1 MNAAHP
7 PEAWCRHLPACP
19 GCPRFGSESADP
31 STLAQLRSLCAA
43 SGAALEMAVGPRRRF
58 RHRARLAVRGR
69 QGRPKIGIFAQGSH
83 RVVDIPGCE
92 IHLPLII
99 RVAAALKRAMRE
111 TGCTC
116 YGEAT
121 NLGLV
126 RGLQVVVER
135 SSETAQIVL
144 ICNST
149 SPDPAQPVL
158 AALARELGTSLH
170 SLWWNGN
177 AELHNRILGD
187 HFELLSGPDCVVEQI
202 GGASIFFPPGAF
214 GQNNLELFERL
225 VAQLHALVPPE
236 RTLVELYAG
245 AGAIGLG
252 LVRRSEQV
260 VFNEIGPA
268 SLAGLA
274 RGISALPSA
283 EQARVRVVPGSAEIA
298 ASEIRSGSVLIVD
311 PPRNG
316 LDPALI
322 ERLGVEPPERLI
334 YVSCDL
340 GSLIRDTALLARQ
353 GLELKSATAYDL
365 FPHTEHVET
374 LALFA
379 GREAR

>member
-1 MNAAHP
+1 MNSAPP
-7 PEAWCRHLPACP
+7 PEEWCRHLPACP
-19 GCPRFGSESADP
+19 GCPRFGSDSAD
-31 STLAQLRSLCAA
+31 SGTLAQLSSLCAA
-43 SGAALEMAVGPRRRF
+43 ARAPLELEAGPRRRF
-58 RHRARLAVRGR
+58 RHRARLSVRGR

-92 IHLPLII
+92 IHHPLIN

-121 NLGLV
+121 HLGLV

-135 SSETAQIVL
+135 SSQTAQIVL

-149 SPDPAQPVL
+149 SPDPARPVL
-158 AALARELGTSLH
+158 AALSRELGDSVH

-177 AELHNRILGD
+177 AEVHNRILGD
-187 HFELLSGPDCVVEQI
+187 HFELLSGRDCVMEQI
-202 GGASIFFPPGAF
+202 GGASVFFPPGAF
-214 GQNNLELFERL
+214 GQNNLDLFERL
-225 VAQLHALVPPE
+225 VAKLHALVPPE
-236 RTLVELYAG
+236 RVLVELYAG

-252 LVRRSEQV
+252 LVQRSQNV

-268 SLAGLA
+268 SLAGLE
-274 RGISALPSA
+274 RGIAALPGA

-298 ASEIRSGSVLIVD
+298 ASEIRSGSVVIVD
-311 PPRNG
+311 PPRKG
-316 LDPALI
+316 LDAGI
-322 ERLGVEPPERLI
+322 VERLGVERPERLF

-365 FPHTEHVET
+365 FPHTEHIET

-379 GREAR
+379 GPEAR